1 MGTGEIGGTKPVREL
16 KNGIKIIGTDLGYGN
31 CKGANT
37 VLPSGIISYDTEP
50 VFQGNILEY
59 DNKYYRLGEGH
70 KAFLA
75 DKSMDDDFYTLN
87 LAVIARELQRVG
99 IYEAKVYLA
108 TGLPLTWVRV
118 QRDSF
123 RAYLMKNKE
132 VRFQFNDKEFHIEFT
147 GCSVYPQGYPAV
159 VERIGEFKGTN
170 LLADIGNGT
179 LNVLYIQNKKPVE
192 SKSWTEKVGVNQLII
207 KARNAVMD
215 NFGVRIDEGIIE
227 QYIRFGK
234 ADISAKY
241 EQLLRQT
248 ATEYTNDIFTALK
261 SYEYDPELMKLYIIG
276 GGGCIVKNFGS
287 YDKENVEIVSDI
299 CAAVKGYEYL
309 AYMQLR

>member
-1 MGTGEIGGTKPVREL
+1 MREL

-75 DKSMDDDFYTLN
+75 DKSMDDDFYILN

-132 VRFQFNDKEFHIEFT
+132 VKFKFNDKEFHIEFA

-192 SKSWTEKVGVNQLII
+192 SKSWTEKLGVNQLII
-207 KARNAVMD
+207 
-215 NFGVRIDEGIIE
+215 
-227 QYIRFGK
+227 
-234 ADISAKY
+234 ISV
-241 EQLLRQT
+241 LG
-248 ATEYTNDIFTALK
+248 
-261 SYEYDPELMKLYIIG
+261 SMKG
-276 GGGCIVKNFGS
+276 
-287 YDKENVEIVSDI
+287 
-299 CAAVKGYEYL
+299 
-309 AYMQLR
+309 